1 MFSTLKRLL
10 ISSQGVQETVCFCG
24 LSPILQ
30 SKSKILHILQSTR
43 SKINDDMLISL
54 FNSFSLFGLHIRN
67 ESAEH
72 RLWSLL
78 EVSIHLVEES
88 SILHQHPAHIGIGQ
102 LNGIAN
108 HVRSQVKNK
117 QLLSYSLI
125 CVCVCVLFGYSNNT
139 VINHMKS
146 LIFLKMNCL

>member
-10 ISSQGVQETVCFCG
+10 TSAQGVQETVCFCG
-24 LSPILQ
+24 LSPIFQ
-30 SKSKILHILQSTR
+30 SKSKILHILQSKR
-43 SKINDDMLISL
+43 SKTTCCISL
-54 FNSFSLFGLHIRN
+54 YDSFFLFGLHIRN
-67 ESAEH
+67 ESAAH
-72 RLWSLL
+72 RYCMYSLL

-125 CVCVCVLFGYSNNT
+125 CVCVCVFCLVT
-139 VINHMKS
+139 VII
-146 LIFLKMNCL
+146 L